1 MVCATKKNLTVA
13 FITKT
18 DTFQGQLLAIAWSD
32 GSVKLVGAESTKVV
46 HQFTTGDADGITC
59 IGWASNLT
67 RKVTNQVKPQ
77 QKHQTW
83 DGLLSKDGVG
93 FEAKDLLNLPRDLS
107 QIDIE
112 TSLPKLSILAS
123 GGTS

>member
-1 MVCATKKNLTVA
+1 MR
-13 FITKT
+13 
-18 DTFQGQLLAIAWSD
+18 
-32 GSVKLVGAESTKVV
+32 LVGAESTKVV
-46 HQFTTGDADGITC
+46 HQFNTGDGSGITC

-67 RKVTNQVKPQ
+67 RKVAESVKI
-77 QKHQTW
+77 QKRHTTW
-83 DGLLSKDGVG
+83 DDLLSGDSVK
-93 FEAKDLLNLPRDLS
+93 FEAREALNLPRDLS